1 MDCQVQAFAKARF
14 CASLSILK
22 RFEII
27 DNNRNNYKEMNK
39 EKEIIIIIII
49 IKKILKS
56 LGY

>member
-39 EKEIIIIIII
+39 EKEIIIIII
-49 IKKILKS
+49 KKK
-56 LGY
+56 Y